1 MWKIHVPSRLHV
13 FLWPF
18 ANNEVLTRDNLA
30 KRRHVDD
37 MPCLFCSEPETI
49 HLFFDCCV
57 AKVFWQEISEVIDLN
72 VGGDFE
78 SVAKYW
84 ISETKHRKVNVC
96 TTAAIWALWKL
107 RNEVCFQDSRWTGVQ
122 RLLRRSAKMMR
133 D

>member
-1 MWKIHVPSRLHV
+1 
-13 FLWPF
+13 
-18 ANNEVLTRDNLA
+18 
-30 KRRHVDD
+30 
-37 MPCLFCSEPETI
+37 
-49 HLFFDCCV
+49 V